1 MIKNKQDFIKSLS
14 RLREEDSEDLK
25 YIVNRIQKVIDS
37 SVVTEESIKELHACI
52 NLLLSIHGKF
62 VSYNITWLKQGFME
76 D

>member
-14 RLREEDSEDLK
+14 KLKPEDADDLAFCRDRL
-25 YIVNRIQKVIDS
+25 QKIIDS
-37 SVVTEESIKELHACI
+37 STVTEESIKELFQVM
-52 NLLLSIHGKF
+52 NLLLLIYGKF